1 MRPSRR
7 LRPLAVAV
15 ALLAGSSLPTSPA
28 RAQVDGSPDP
38 TFSGDG
44 ILSFGAEPFGQYTAH
59 ALAVMPNQEVVVVGD
74 LASTAGM
81 DHLRVSVNGNA
92 IAECEAGILL
102 LAEFEGLAV
111 LVDRAGRLVVG
122 GRSTFSGAPDQ
133 DRGLIGRFTSANSC
147 AFDGSWSDNGW
158 QILDSESFCDTE
170 ECAVLDVAE
179 SPTAG
184 ARIYALLASR
194 VNSLVSRLFVV
205 GFRANGD
212 VDTSFGDGGYAE
224 VAATDLGTLSSTGA
238 QLVVDGGGRPLVF
251 ATRYDPDIALDADP
265 FLIRFTDSGELDTT
279 FGDDGVEIVDDISG
293 IDGFPAGV
301 VLGSDGTVVFAVNLD
316 SGNGLGRA
324 SVMRPDGSPA
334 LNAGFSN
341 RRRWRRRA
349 GRRQAAR
356 PPRRRRRRR
365 HGDRA
370 PGGERVGRPRP
381 RPHLRQR
388 RQLRARHRPRRR
400 QLGAGHGARA
410 LDRASVARRARRR
423 RLRRRHVRHA
433 PAQPLRLRRRLRD
446 RHHLV
451 LAALTPPL
459 QESHM
464 PASIRRPFATLLLV
478 AVAAGAALATQI
490 PPDDFRISDMGT
502 LGPGGDFT
510 ADFVHVAY
518 NPLDNEYLVVWAGDD
533 DVNGNVDNEFEI
545 FAQRIDAATGAELGA
560 NDFRISDM
568 GDDNLFFGATVPR
581 VVFNVAREE
590 YLVVGRGTT
599 TSAAWS
605 TSRSRSSASA

>member
-341 RRRWRRRA
+341 RRIAGVAVQGDGKPLVLLDDVVDDGMEIARLVVNASGVLDLDPTFGSAGSFALDIDLGGANWEQGTALALSTGRPWLVGRAAGDSAAGMFAMRLRNRFVFADGFEIGTTSFWRR
-349 GRRQAAR
+349 
-356 PPRRRRRRR
+356 
-365 HGDRA
+365 
-370 PGGERVGRPRP
+370 
-381 RPHLRQR
+381 
-388 RQLRARHRPRRR
+388 
-400 QLGAGHGARA
+400 
-410 LDRASVARRARRR
+410 
-423 RLRRRHVRHA
+423 
-433 PAQPLRLRRRLRD
+433 
-446 RHHLV
+446 
-451 LAALTPPL
+451 
-459 QESHM
+459 
-464 PASIRRPFATLLLV
+464 
-478 AVAAGAALATQI
+478 
-490 PPDDFRISDMGT
+490 
-502 LGPGGDFT
+502 
-510 ADFVHVAY
+510 
-518 NPLDNEYLVVWAGDD
+518 
-533 DVNGNVDNEFEI
+533 
-545 FAQRIDAATGAELGA
+545 
-560 NDFRISDM
+560 
-568 GDDNLFFGATVPR
+568 
-581 VVFNVAREE
+581 
-590 YLVVGRGTT
+590 
-599 TSAAWS
+599 
-605 TSRSRSSASA
+605 